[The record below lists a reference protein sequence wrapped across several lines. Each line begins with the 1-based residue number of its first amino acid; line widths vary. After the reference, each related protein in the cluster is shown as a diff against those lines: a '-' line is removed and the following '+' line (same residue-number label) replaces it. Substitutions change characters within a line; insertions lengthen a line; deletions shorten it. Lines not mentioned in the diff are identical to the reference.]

1 MNQSNFVIIIPIKS
15 LALAKSRLSNVLTK
29 NERFNITVNMFLEV
43 IKASKKSLSNEIWV
57 IGEDKLFKD
66 ICSCFNVT
74 WIQDEGCGLN
84 NILNNKF
91 SDAFKKNLTP
101 IYIASDL
108 PFIEF
113 NDINMAI
120 NLSNFGQDFVFSPA
134 YNDKG
139 TNLIIAPV
147 LSDFLIKLGN
157 YSLDKHTDQVVEL
170 NSKFSFCKQEGLVFD
185 LDTVEDLNYF
195 QKIRPG
201 IINKLMNKSFSGI
214 N

>member
-1 MNQSNFVIIIPIKS
+1 M
-15 LALAKSRLSNVLTK
+15 
-29 NERFNITVNMFLEV
+29 
-43 IKASKKSLSNEIWV
+43 
-57 IGEDKLFKD
+57 
-66 ICSCFNVT
+66 
-74 WIQDEGCGLN
+74 
-84 NILNNKF
+84 
-91 SDAFKKNLTP
+91 
-101 IYIASDL
+101 
-108 PFIEF
+108 
-113 NDINMAI
+113 
-120 NLSNFGQDFVFSPA
+120 
-134 YNDKG
+134 
-139 TNLIIAPV
+139 IIAPV